1 MEATQKDA
9 QINIIISQTDYD
21 RETAEEKLKKWNN
34 DFIKVIKEFLNP
46 NFEEKERKKKEE
58 KEKIV
63 SLNQSIMTQLRH
75 FKDKQ
80 NENHDQYKK
89 FNDYLNKK
97 KEVME
102 LNRHLEHQE
111 NLKQKMNEQENKK
124 NIENDEK
131 PEEISI

>member
-1 MEATQKDA
+1 MEVTQKDA
-9 QINIIISQTDYD
+9 QINIIMSQTDYD

-34 DFIKVIKEFLNP
+34 DFIKVIREFLNP
-46 NFEEKERKKKEE
+46 NFEEKEKRE
-58 KEKIV
+58 KEKREKVV

-80 NENHDQYKK
+80 NQNYDQYKK
-89 FNDYLNKK
+89 FKDYLNKK
-97 KEVME
+97 QEVME

-111 NLKQKMNEQENKK
+111 KLKQKMTEQENKK
-124 NIENDEK
+124 ENEQPEK